1 MRVSAAEMSG
11 SPGSGTKGGLLG
23 MLGPSAQ
30 RGRGT
35 GDRLERR
42 SAYSL
47 IEVVVVLVLLS
58 VLLGLAIPPIGR
70 MRTRIALR
78 NARAAVTTAL
88 VEARKGATRFQ
99 RTSVLTFDGATGVI
113 RAAIDTAS
121 TGFDADT
128 LLLGRFDILGDHRV
142 SLQANRGA
150 LCFDGTGVGTVTAA
164 CPQMGAEIVLRR
176 EDLADTLLVNA
187 AGRVWR

>member
-1 MRVSAAEMSG
+1 
-11 SPGSGTKGGLLG
+11 
-23 MLGPSAQ
+23 MLRPSAHRD
-30 RGRGT
+30 RGE
-35 GDRLERR
+35 GDRFDRR

-88 VEARKGATRFQ
+88 VEARRGATRFQ
-99 RTSVLTFDGATGVI
+99 RTSVLTFDGASGVVS
-113 RAAIDTAS
+113 AAIDTAS
-121 TGFDADT
+121 AGFDPDT
-128 LLLGRFDILGDHRV
+128 LLLGRFELLREHRV
-142 SLQANRGA
+142 SFESNRGA
-150 LCFDGTGVGTVTAA
+150 LCFDGGGVGTVTTA
-164 CPQMGAEIVLRR
+164 CPQVGAEIVLRR
-176 EDLADTLLVNA
+176 GDFADTLLVNA